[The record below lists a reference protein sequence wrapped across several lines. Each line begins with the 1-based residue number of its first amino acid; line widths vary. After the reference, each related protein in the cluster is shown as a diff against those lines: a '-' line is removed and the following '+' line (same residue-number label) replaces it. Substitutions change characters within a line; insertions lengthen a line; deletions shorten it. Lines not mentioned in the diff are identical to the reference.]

1 MDFRFPLLV
10 TLALVGGPL
19 VWTLWRRR
27 RTGLLLALGV
37 AVALWLLLGPGVLL
51 NGGFS
56 SALAGTGLPPV
67 ALVIAVVVVVVA
79 VRSRARRD

>member
-37 AVALWLLLGPGVLL
+37 AVALWLLVGPGVLL
-51 NGGFS
+51 DWGLS
-56 SALAGTGLPPV
+56 SSLAGTG
-67 ALVIAVVVVVVA
+67 LVIAVVVVVVA

>member
-1 MDFRFPLLV
+1 MLV

-19 VWTLWRRR
+19 VWILWRRR

-37 AVALWLLLGPGVLL
+37 AVALWLLVGPGVLL
-51 NGGFS
+51 DGGLS
-56 SALAGTGLPPV
+56 SALAGTG
-67 ALVIAVVVVVVA
+67 LVIAVVVVVVA

>member
-37 AVALWLLLGPGVLL
+37 AVARWLLVGPGVLL
-51 NGGFS
+51 DGGLS
-56 SALAGTGLPPV
+56 SALAGTG
-67 ALVIAVVVVVVA
+67 LVIAVVVVVVA

>member
-37 AVALWLLLGPGVLL
+37 AVARWLLVGPGVLL
-51 NGGFS
+51 DGGLS
-56 SALAGTGLPPV
+56 SSLAGTG
-67 ALVIAVVVVVVA
+67 LVIAVVVVVVA